1 MTDIRLEVWDRPGTA
16 GFGRKIASLGT
27 IVDSARLQPV
37 NGIGEGKASLPDSF
51 ERVDEILTVDPVTPA
66 NSVRSLI
73 RAYLDGDRSGIDP
86 VYREWLPDA
95 AIPPSEAESGRYE
108 ITGLGIESIVRDA
121 VVEPWDWNGE
131 PDFQSSWPDWIYGGR
146 DLISPLDTVFKPHI
160 FDVWIVPTGGVVSGT
175 LTIGL
180 DLNLTGFENATV
192 AWNAAASGG
201 AGSVETEI
209 EAFTFSPDVEV
220 TGFGTEADPWHIVV
234 LSPSG
239 NYTSQVGSAG
249 LTNAVARTSLRQLGK
264 LLPVGWEPS
273 RLDNTSIPHGF
284 LVDFRASLGTGS
296 DPALPAGCPAWIVFV
311 GSEPLTPGVQTIP
324 LKVIPG
330 GVYTLDDTMILR
342 AWGAGALVRVVV
354 RDLDENILF
363 DINGN
368 PAFEE
373 LNLVAD
379 TNTNITGIPNIL
391 IPEGV
396 SQIIVRVGH
405 IGTGTPPPISI
416 ACPSLIEGFE
426 AATIGFIVRGF
437 YEDWTVDHIADTFP
451 LDYWVHGDG
460 GHYLALDFTDAL
472 DSAGNAWPRDEKITV
487 RAGSRFD
494 KVLSLIVG
502 LGYEWRVVPGLVDG
516 YWLLQIFTAPT
527 LGTDYSAANTPTVRG
542 GRDIT
547 RRALRRWLP
556 KTGVLVQGADQFF
569 SHAASAGAQTTL
581 GISTD
586 YQPRPDYEPEAT
598 IVAAPVAVDNA
609 IRRTRSLVV
618 NVADVQEPLF
628 PIPGRTYLPGDT
640 LRVIDPPEIV
650 DDPERVWSILYTRT
664 EQGIVWEIQ
673 LGNES
678 FASTGSPGGGARGAG
693 AGGGVDPAVAE
704 PLRWLLDK
712 EELNRQRPPA
722 PPDRPPEPGC
732 CPSCPAV
739 AVGVLDVIS
748 TNPASGGI
756 DWLIDN
762 DPDGILAEVA
772 TGALEL
778 VQPGLYSIHWNF
790 DVRFTTTAGGWSNWE
805 VGMAVSGN
813 DGPQSEQSIMVGR
826 PNAGVV
832 RIKSSQFMFG
842 HTAEPNKE
850 FNGFWALF
858 SEESAGLIDDTSD
871 NLIVCDLI
879 VVRHG
884 DGCARII
891 QSDA

>member
-1 MTDIRLEVWDRPGTA
+1 MTDTRLEVWDRPGTA
-16 GFGRKIASLGT
+16 GFASRIETLDS
-27 IVDSARLQPV
+27 IVDSSRLQPV
-37 NGIGEGKASLPDSF
+37 NGIGEGKVSVPDTF
-51 ERVDEILTVDPVTPA
+51 TEVDKVLTVDPVTPA

-73 RAYLDGDRSGIDP
+73 RVYLDGDVSGVSTP
-86 VYREWLPDA
+86 YREWLPDA

-131 PDFQSSWPDWIYGGR
+131 PDFASSWPDWIYGGR
-146 DLISPLDTVFKPHI
+146 DLLSPLQTVFKPHI
-160 FDVWIVPTGGVVSGT
+160 FHVWVVGTGGAISGT
-175 LTIGL
+175 LDIGL
-180 DLNLTGFENATV
+180 SFDGAAFENATV
-192 AWNAAASGG
+192 AHNATALAVEAA
-201 AGSVETEI
+201 I

-220 TGFGTEADPWHIVV
+220 TGFGTEANPWEISV
-234 LSPSG
+234 LSPG
-239 NYTSQVGSAG
+239 GVYVSAQSTG
-249 LTNAVARTSLRQLGK
+249 ALVNAVARGSLKQVGV

-273 RLDNTSIPHGF
+273 KLDNTSTPHGF
-284 LVDFRASLGTGS
+284 LSDFRASLGVS
-296 DPALPAGCPAWIVFV
+296 PDPAVPAGCSAWIVFN
-311 GSEPLTPGVQTIP
+311 GTEPLTPGVQTFP

-330 GVYTLDDTMILR
+330 GIYQLPDDMILR

-363 DINGN
+363 DILGN

-373 LNLVAD
+373 INLTAD
-379 TNTNITGIPNIL
+379 TNTNITGIADIM

-405 IGTGTPPPISI
+405 IGTGDPPPISI
-416 ACPSLIEGFE
+416 ACPSFIEGFE
-426 AATIGFIVRGF
+426 AATVGYIVRKF

-451 LDYWVHGDG
+451 LDYWLHGDG
-460 GHYLALDFTDAL
+460 GHYLDLDFSDTL

-494 KVLSLIVG
+494 KVLGLIVG
-502 LGYEWRVVPGLVDG
+502 LGYEWRVIPAPVDG
-516 YWLLQIFTAPT
+516 YWLLQIFAAPT
-527 LGTDYSAANTPTVRG
+527 LGTDFSALDTPTIRG
-542 GRDIT
+542 GRDVT
-547 RRALRRWLP
+547 KRAIRRWLP
-556 KTGVLVQGADQFF
+556 KTAVMVQGADQFF
-569 SHAASAGAQTTL
+569 SHAASAGAQATL

-618 NVADVQEPLF
+618 NVADVQQPLF

-678 FASTGSPGGGARGAG
+678 FASTGGGGGGAAGGG

-732 CPSCPAV
+732 CPSCPAILTGV
-739 AVGVLDVIS
+739 ATSIATGFYSLDFI
-748 TNPASGGI
+748 
-756 DWLIDN
+756 IDN
-762 DPDGILAEVA
+762 DPDGTVSIDGLGNVTLKQFGYYTINLNFRASFSLTA
-772 TGALEL
+772 TGWVTWRLPITVSNNDAPQGTHYLT
-778 VQPGLYSIHWNF
+778 S
-790 DVRFTTTAGGWSNWE
+790 AG
-805 VGMAVSGN
+805 VSGGFIHVN
-813 DGPQSEQSIMVGR
+813 PVISMVGHVADDGEQFV
-826 PNAGVV
+826 AGFELNTP
-832 RIKSSQFMFG
+832 QF
-842 HTAEPNKE
+842 
-850 FNGFWALF
+850 
-858 SEESAGLIDDTSD
+858 AGMVTLASLVLG
-871 NLIVCDLI
+871 NCDLI
-879 VVRHG
+879 ITRHG
-884 DGCARII
+884 DGCARVEG
-891 QSDA
+891 SET